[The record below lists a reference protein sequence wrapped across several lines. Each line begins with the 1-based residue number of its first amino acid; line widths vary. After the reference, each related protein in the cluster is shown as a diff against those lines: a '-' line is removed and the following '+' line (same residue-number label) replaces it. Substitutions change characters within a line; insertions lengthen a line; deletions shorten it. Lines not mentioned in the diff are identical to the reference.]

1 MLTAHMDGVHSVMW
15 LCRVGAA
22 SCTTCL
28 AYYLV
33 LYSAVA
39 ALELHNRCWLV
50 DALRS
55 DPCAAGVC
63 APAGMLL
70 LAIAWVRLERLR
82 IILRGIHALPLG
94 SAQCTPRSDTVRC
107 LVRQACSSRATTS
120 RAARPRLRACW

>member
-82 IILRGIHALPLG
+82 IYVAFMRCRWAVRNVHQDLTPCGALCGRRAHRGRRL
-94 SAQCTPRSDTVRC
+94 QE
-107 LVRQACSSRATTS
+107 
-120 RAARPRLRACW
+120 RPDQD